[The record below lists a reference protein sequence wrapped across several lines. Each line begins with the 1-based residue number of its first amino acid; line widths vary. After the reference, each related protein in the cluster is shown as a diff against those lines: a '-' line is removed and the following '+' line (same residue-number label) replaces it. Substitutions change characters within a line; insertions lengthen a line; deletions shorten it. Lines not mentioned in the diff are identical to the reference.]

1 MTDVSNHAIAE
12 TLKQLRKARRLTL
25 DQVSAATG
33 VSKSMLSKIESG
45 RASPTAVLLG
55 KIAEGLDVSISQFL
69 GGPAKRDIL
78 VLRAEEQPIFRAPK
92 TGFERRSLS
101 PTGESET
108 VDIVLNTLPPKQS
121 SGYFPPHRP
130 GVEETLIVASG
141 EVWLYIDEEKYE
153 LKQDDVIFY
162 RAQRKHRFDNPSSS
176 KVARFYIVI
185 DNTRATY

>member
-1 MTDVSNHAIAE
+1 MQNLSNATIGDA
-12 TLKQLRKARRLTL
+12 LNRLRKSRSLTL
-25 DQVSAATG
+25 DQLASMTG
-33 VSKSMLSKIESG
+33 VSKSMLSKIETG
-45 RASPTAVLLG
+45 RASPTAMLLG

-78 VLRAEEQPIFRAPK
+78 VLRAADQPIFRVPK
-92 TGFERRSLS
+92 TGFVRRSLS
-101 PTGESET
+101 PIGENEK

-121 SGYFPPHRP
+121 SGHFPPHRL

-162 RAQRKHRFDNPSSS
+162 RAQRRHRFDNPSETEI
-176 KVARFYIVI
+176 ARFYIVI